1 MANTRHPQAGRPFSR
16 PTLDSLIGSRR
27 DKGLL
32 SAFNVP
38 QSQTTF
44 FDDFLV
50 DTINLDNYAVA
61 NGGGTG
67 VGSFALSVAEDG
79 TIRGTTGTSGDAT
92 ASANIIGPAIWY
104 GDRSVLLLARFKI
117 SAITEVRAE
126 IGLIDVVPSTN
137 ASAINSLTTPSVNAS
152 VVDTALYL
160 FNDASATTTS
170 GFFTKGSSLTGAKT
184 VGTGYALTAATYAD
198 VAIELDPQNGAS
210 FWFNGVYAGRHA
222 DAVEGGNALAF
233 WARVSAS
240 NGTSKTMDI
249 DYILATKD
257 RSL

>member
-1 MANTRHPQAGRPFSR
+1 MANTRHPQAGRPFSSAR
-16 PTLDSLIGSRR
+16 LDALIGSRR

-32 SAFNVP
+32 TPFVVP

-61 NGGGTG
+61 NGGGAA
-67 VGSFALSVAEDG
+67 VASFAVNVAEDG
-79 TIRGTTGTSGDAT
+79 TIRGTTGTAGDDT
-92 ASANIIGPAIWY
+92 ASASIIGPAVWY
-104 GDRSVLLLARFKI
+104 GDRSVLLLARFKV

-126 IGLIDVVPSTN
+126 IGLIDVVPGSTK
-137 ASAINSLTTPSVNAS
+137 SALNSLTTPSVNTS
-152 VVDTALYL
+152 VVDTALYA
-160 FNDASATTTS
+160 FDHTGSTTTS

-222 DAVEGGNALAF
+222 DAVEGGNPLAF

-249 DYILATKD
+249 DYVLCTKD
-257 RSL
+257 RNL